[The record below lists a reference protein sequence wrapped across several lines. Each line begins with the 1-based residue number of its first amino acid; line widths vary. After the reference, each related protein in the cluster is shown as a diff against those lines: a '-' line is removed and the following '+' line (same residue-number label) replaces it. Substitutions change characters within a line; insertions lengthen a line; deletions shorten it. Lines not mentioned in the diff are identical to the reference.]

1 MQIISLADRLNVHRF
16 TQADV
21 FTRIVLGL
29 SVALHIPIKWV
40 IYISITRIILV
51 LLTLG
56 LISGCSPSGDKNDAP
71 ENITGLFSFTQ
82 AATGDLNVKS
92 ILNGDLQ
99 SQFQHPPL
107 RGGLGE
113 RGVTYWYYG
122 VIPSGLTT
130 GSDRVMEITYPIYD
144 LVDVWVR
151 QKGRQDKHYEAGFMR
166 PFVSRVIQDPDIVFP
181 VAASGADTEIVVAI
195 VTTTPI
201 PFSVR
206 LWSSKTWQEHQI
218 QTSLWYGAL
227 FGTIGILIL
236 YNLFLATA
244 LKDPSYFYYVAYL
257 FMLALISAMNSG
269 YSEKYLWPDYGGIS
283 MRSLLATISLSVI
296 FVLQFCNHF
305 LGVRTLFP
313 RAWRIS
319 VVIMVVVLPLSLPE
333 VLGYTSAANVIVI
346 IGLTNAVLLYYTLI
360 SFAALRAGIKQARY
374 ILVAFSTYIVG
385 YVYYQLYMFNV
396 VEPNWFAIHAIEWGI
411 LLEAIMLSLAL
422 ADRIN
427 VISQKKEHA
436 EESMLVAQREFSRR
450 IIKVQEQDRESFANT
465 LHDSIGHG
473 LLVLKQGLE
482 EILKKTS
489 STPAEA
495 EKVRSLANYCGDVL
509 SDVRGLSHDLHPHIL
524 TRLGLKAAIETI
536 LERAMPPKNIEWIA
550 DIHNTDEVLDIDSQL
565 AILRCIQEAI
575 NNILKHA
582 NASEVIVSLHVREQ
596 DVSIDIKDD
605 GVGFDVAS
613 SFSEG
618 MGLGT
623 MKGRA
628 ELLGGYLEI
637 ISKQNVGTHIKIR
650 IPIK

>member
-1 MQIISLADRLNVHRF
+1 MHILPLSGRLSIRLGVARIMLLAV
-16 TQADV
+16 
-21 FTRIVLGL
+21 VLGA
-29 SVALHIPIKWV
+29 VF
-40 IYISITRIILV
+40 
-51 LLTLG
+51 
-56 LISGCSPSGDKNDAP
+56 GCSPTGGKNDSP
-71 ENITGLFSFTQ
+71 ETITDLFSFTK
-82 AATGDLNVKS
+82 ATTGELTAET
-92 ILNGDLQ
+92 ILDGTFRARL
-99 SQFQHPPL
+99 QHPPL

-122 VIPSGLTT
+122 VIPSQSTAGP
-130 GSDRVMEITYPIYD
+130 GRVMEITYPIYD

-151 QKGRQDKHYEAGFMR
+151 QKGKQDKRYEAGFLR
-166 PFVSRVIQDPDIVFP
+166 PFVSRFMQYPDIAFP
-181 VAASGADTEIVVAI
+181 LTANGVETEIVIAI
-195 VTTTPI
+195 ATTTPL

-206 LWSSKTWQEHQI
+206 LWSSESWQEYQI
-218 QTSLWYGAL
+218 QSSLWYGAF
-227 FGTIGILIL
+227 FGIIGILIL
-236 YNLFLATA
+236 YNLFLAAA

-257 FMLALISAMNSG
+257 LMLALVSAINSG
-269 YSEKYLWPDYGGIS
+269 YSEKYLWPDYGGIGT
-283 MRSLLATISLSVI
+283 RSLLAVASLSVI

-333 VLGYTSAANVIVI
+333 VLGHTSALNVIVI
-346 IGLTNAVLLYYTLI
+346 IVLTNAVLLYYTLI
-360 SFAALRAGIKQARY
+360 SVAALRAGVKQARY

-396 VEPNWFAIHAIEWGI
+396 VEPNWFAAHAIEWGI
-411 LLEAIMLSLAL
+411 LLEAIMLSFAL

-450 IIKVQEQDRESFANT
+450 IIKAQEQDRESFANT

-482 EILKKTS
+482 EVLKKTS
-489 STPAEA
+489 SPPAEA

-509 SDVRGLSHDLHPHIL
+509 SDVRGLSHDLHPHLL
-524 TRLGLKAAIETI
+524 TRLGLKAAIEAI

-550 DIHNTDEVLDIDSQL
+550 DIHNTDKVLDIDSQL

-582 NASEVIVSLHVREQ
+582 NATEVIVSLQVLAQ
-596 DVSIDIKDD
+596 DVVVHIKDD
-605 GVGFDVAS
+605 GIGFDVANS
-613 SFSEG
+613 SSEG

-623 MKGRA
+623 MKGRT
-628 ELLGGYLEI
+628 ELLGGTLEI
-637 ISKQNVGTHIKIR
+637 SSKPGAGTHIKIR
-650 IPIK
+650 IPIKL

>member
-1 MQIISLADRLNVHRF
+1 MHKIPFRRV
-16 TQADV
+16 
-21 FTRIVLGL
+21 TRIGFARAILLLLALGL
-29 SVALHIPIKWV
+29 F
-40 IYISITRIILV
+40 
-51 LLTLG
+51 
-56 LISGCSPSGDKNDAP
+56 SGCSATGGENSAP
-71 ENITGLFSFTQ
+71 ADITDLFSFTK
-82 AATGDLNVKS
+82 AATGELNAET
-92 ILNGDLQ
+92 ILNGDQ
-99 SQFQHPPL
+99 QARFQYPPL

-113 RGVTYWYYG
+113 KGVTYWYYG
-122 VIPSGLTT
+122 VIPSRLA
-130 GSDRVMEITYPIYD
+130 SELDQVMEITYPIYD

-151 QKGRQDKHYEAGFMR
+151 QKGRQDEHYKAGFLR
-166 PFVSRVIQDPDIVFP
+166 PFASRTIQDPDIVFP
-181 VAASGADTEIVVAI
+181 LAANGVDTEVLIAI
-195 VTTTPI
+195 ETTTPL

-206 LWSSKTWQEHQI
+206 LWSSKEWQEHQI

-244 LKDPSYFYYVAYL
+244 LRDPSYFYYVAYL
-257 FMLALISAMNSG
+257 FMLALVSAINSG
-269 YSEKYLWPDYGGIS
+269 YSEKYLWPDYGGIGT
-283 MRSLLATISLSVI
+283 RSLLAIASLSVI

-313 RAWRIS
+313 RAWKIS
-319 VVIMVVVLPLSLPE
+319 VVIMAVVLPLSLPE
-333 VLGYTSAANVIVI
+333 VFGYTSATNVIVI
-346 IGLTNAVLLYYTLI
+346 IVLTDAVLLYYTLI
-360 SFAALRAGIKQARY
+360 SVAALRAGVKQARY

-385 YVYYQLYMFNV
+385 YVYYQFYMFNV
-396 VEPNWFAIHAIEWGI
+396 VEPNWFATHAIEWGI

-482 EILKKTS
+482 EVLKKTS
-489 STPAEA
+489 SPPAEA

-524 TRLGLKAAIETI
+524 TRLGLKAAIEAI
-536 LERAMPPKNIEWIA
+536 LERAMPPKDIEWIA
-550 DIHNTDEVLDIDSQL
+550 DIHNTDKVLDIDSQL

-582 NASEVIVSLHVREQ
+582 NATEVIVSLHVLAQ
-596 DVSIDIKDD
+596 DVMIHIKDD
-605 GVGFDVAS
+605 GIGFDVDS

-623 MKGRA
+623 MKGRT
-628 ELLGGYLEI
+628 ELLGGTLDI
-637 ISKQNVGTHIKIR
+637 NSKPGAGTHIKIR
-650 IPIK
+650 IPIKL